1 MERRTAL
8 ALAAAAACTV
18 LAASAAFA
26 VNVGLLQHDSNK
38 PVGVLDTSAI
48 DATSPADQLDPT
60 VVTVIV
66 EDPPVQDVASATSSR
81 DADPVPA
88 SGGAGAHSAE
98 VGHEDDATAQTGTAR
113 EHDDDD

>member
-26 VNVGLLQHDSNK
+26 VNVGLLRHDSNK

-66 EDPPVQDVASATSSR
+66 EDPPAQEGANATSSR
-81 DADPVPA
+81 DADPAPA
-88 SGGAGAHSAE
+88 GPRAHSAE
-98 VGHEDDATAQTGTAR
+98 VENEDDATAQTGTAR